1 MPDRGQRASNPEAR
15 AIHFASDVLLPV
27 GMIQPRARGLRVT
40 FESVRRLADAFMMS
54 LTSTAIRLVEHGGPS
69 SMFVCN
75 SPQKSEW
82 FAASP
87 GVSGRL
93 WPLVRP
99 DQGSIA

>member
-1 MPDRGQRASNPEAR
+1 
-15 AIHFASDVLLPV
+15 V
-27 GMIQPRARGLRVT
+27 GMIQPRARSLRVT
-40 FESVRRLADAFMMS
+40 FESVRRLAEAFMMS
-54 LTSTAIRLVEHGGPS
+54 LTSTAIRLVEHGGLS